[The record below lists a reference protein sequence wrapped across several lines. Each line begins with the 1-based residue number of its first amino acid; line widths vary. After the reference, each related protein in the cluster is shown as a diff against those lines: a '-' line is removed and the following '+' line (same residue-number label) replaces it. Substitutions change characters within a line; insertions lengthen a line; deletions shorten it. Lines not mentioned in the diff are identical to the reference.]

1 MAKADHIK
9 KLIASF
15 GRNQEFRAAALRII
29 DDAANQGKRPFA
41 ESLTCGRE
49 RESRR
54 PSHAAR
60 TAIWTQPNLK
70 TAQSE
75 RPRRMSKIVEGV
87 FVPRLIS
94 QNERLWND
102 PLWRKADKT
111 VVASIRLAGGCE
123 GSHDF
128 VDAGFKLGDRERFL
142 KKRKRGRILTHRLI
156 IIDAPPLCIH
166 RDLRPV
172 SAAMEAGRNK
182 ARRPTH

>member
-1 MAKADHIK
+1 MLCLLMFAFEVRADTG
-9 KLIASF
+9 STP
-15 GRNQEFRAAALRII
+15 
-29 DDAANQGKRPFA
+29 ANGCK
-41 ESLTCGRE
+41 
-49 RESRR
+49 
-54 PSHAAR
+54 
-60 TAIWTQPNLK
+60 
-70 TAQSE
+70 
-75 RPRRMSKIVEGV
+75 
-87 FVPRLIS
+87 
-94 QNERLWND
+94 
-102 PLWRKADKT
+102 WRKADKT

-182 ARRPTH
+182 APRPTH